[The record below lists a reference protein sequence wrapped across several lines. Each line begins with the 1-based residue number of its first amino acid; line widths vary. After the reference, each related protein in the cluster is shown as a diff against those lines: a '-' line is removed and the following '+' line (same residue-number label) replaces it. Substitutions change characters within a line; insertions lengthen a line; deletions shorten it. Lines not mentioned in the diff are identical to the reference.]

1 MDCCGHSEAHV
12 FARGPWMWNAAVD
25 SVGAMLAGGVG
36 PLGST
41 AAARTAET
49 ASTALDVLRKFISVD
64 VHSHGGKTGITSKA
78 PPNDDLANDMRAGS
92 LAVACL
98 ADVPDGPILVARL

>member
-41 AAARTAET
+41 AAARTA
-49 ASTALDVLRKFISVD
+49 LDRMISVS
-64 VHSHGGKTGITSKA
+64 VRSHT
-78 PPNDDLANDMRAGS
+78 R
-92 LAVACL
+92 
-98 ADVPDGPILVARL
+98 